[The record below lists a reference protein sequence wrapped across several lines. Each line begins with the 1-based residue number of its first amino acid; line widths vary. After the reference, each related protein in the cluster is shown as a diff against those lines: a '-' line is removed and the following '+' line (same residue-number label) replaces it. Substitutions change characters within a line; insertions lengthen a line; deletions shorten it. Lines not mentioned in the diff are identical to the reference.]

1 MKTTQQIQELGEE
14 IAHSVFYCD
23 NGEPWA
29 PFENDSQEA
38 IEEWKDALVDVI
50 VTAMQW
56 ASK

>member
-1 MKTTQQIQELGEE
+1 MKTTQQIQELADE
-14 IAHSVFYCD
+14 IARSVFYCD

-29 PFENDSQEA
+29 PFENDSPEA
-38 IEEWKDALVDVI
+38 IGEWKDALADVI